1 MVKIIPKAVIRKGKK
16 VTEEL
21 LEQLK
26 WHGKETLGRK

>member
-16 VTEEL
+16 VTEDL

-26 WHGKETLGRK
+26 WHGKEMSGRE